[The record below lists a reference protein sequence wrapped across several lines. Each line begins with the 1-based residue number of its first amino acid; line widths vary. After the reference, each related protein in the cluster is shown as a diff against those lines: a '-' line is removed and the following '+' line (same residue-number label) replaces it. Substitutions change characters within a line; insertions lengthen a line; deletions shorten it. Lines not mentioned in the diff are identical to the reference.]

1 MVHIL
6 HAKKEDEGRS
16 KSDDGI
22 RASQLHPV
30 CVRDD

>member
-16 KSDDGI
+16 KSDAGI

-30 CVRDD
+30 SVRDD